1 MNSSDLLG
9 TDDQPDTPP
18 VIEHR
23 LNAVAG
29 IRAVLVVVVTGFLL
43 TAGRNLVTSENAPLA
58 MATVLGALAFSA
70 TVPLWPGS
78 AHRAVLD
85 VSLALDAGVIAILL
99 VLTGGAASP
108 FMPLVVIVAAL
119 PLLAFGARTGLRAAI
134 ATTVALGW
142 VWAVSPELVAS
153 DTAREVPRAALVADT
168 RILVALLA
176 TWGAVAAFAL
186 LTRVVE
192 TDLRRAADDLD
203 MLHRVGRSLD
213 PETGPEGVAGRLATA
228 VAEHLGAD
236 SASVWLVERT
246 REGLVLAG
254 GTDLGAR
261 TLAADLEAAR
271 TGLVERAMNAQSVVV
286 GPAEGA
292 LAAFHG
298 DGSVAAI
305 ALRGEARGPHGL
317 LVLRVDAR
325 RLGDD
330 LDPRHVIALEE
341 LASDGG
347 AALDDAHAMARL
359 RTLARTD
366 PVTGMPNHRVLQ
378 ERLRVELRRLE
389 RRHERGLEAAL
400 SLALF
405 DLDHFKRV
413 NDTHGHPTGDAMLA
427 AVAEAVD
434 HAARTGDVVCRYGGE
449 EFAVILTDTDRDEAR
464 AACERLRLVVSGV
477 RIPAPDGTMIGVTA
491 SFGTAS
497 VDAPGPDR
505 ETLIAATDEALYA
518 AKDAGRNR
526 VEVADPF
533 VVTLPEPDR
542 TTRR

>member
-1 MNSSDLLG
+1 MHPSDLLG
-9 TDDQPDTPP
+9 ADDVPDTPP

-29 IRAVLVVVVTGFLL
+29 IRAVLVLVVTGFLL

-58 MATVLGALAFSA
+58 VATVLGALAFSA
-70 TVPLWPGS
+70 TVPLWPTS

-85 VSLALDAGVIAILL
+85 LSLALDAAVVAILL

-134 ATTVALGW
+134 ATTVVLGW
-142 VWAVSPELVAS
+142 VWAVSPEVVAA
-153 DTAREVPRAALVADT
+153 DTTREVPRAALVADT

-192 TDLRRAADDLD
+192 SDLRRAADDLD
-203 MLHRVGRSLD
+203 MLHRIGRSLD

-228 VAEHLGAD
+228 VAEHLRAET
-236 SASVWLVERT
+236 ASVWLVDRT

-254 GTDLGAR
+254 GTDLGVR
-261 TLAADLEAAR
+261 TLTADLEAPR
-271 TGLVERAMNAQSVVV
+271 TGIVDQAMTADSVVV

-292 LAAFHG
+292 LAEFHG
-298 DGSVAAI
+298 DGPLAAI

-317 LVLRVDAR
+317 LVLRLGSRRRAEVDQRQAM
-325 RLGDD
+325 
-330 LDPRHVIALEE
+330 ALEE

-389 RRHERGLEAAL
+389 RRRERGVQAAL

-413 NDTHGHPTGDAMLA
+413 NDAHGHPTGDAMLA
-427 AVAEAVD
+427 AVAEAVN

-449 EFAVILTDTDRDEAR
+449 EFAVILTDTDRDEAH
-464 AACERLRLVVSGV
+464 AACERFRLVVAGV
-477 RIPAPDGTMIGVTA
+477 RVPAPDGTMVGVTA
-491 SFGTAS
+491 SFGTATIDS
-497 VDAPGPDR
+497 PGPDR
-505 ETLIAATDEALYA
+505 EALIAATDEALYA
-518 AKDAGRNR
+518 AKAAGRNR

-533 VVTLPEPDR
+533 VVTLPEPDH
-542 TTRR
+542 TTHG

>member
-1 MNSSDLLG
+1 MPPSDLLG
-9 TDDQPDTPP
+9 ADEQPDTPP

-29 IRAVLVVVVTGFLL
+29 IRAVLVLVVTAFLL

-58 MATVLGALAFSA
+58 VATVLGALAFSA
-70 TVPLWPGS
+70 TVPLWPS
-78 AHRAVLD
+78 SVHRAVLD
-85 VSLALDAGVIAILL
+85 VSLALDAAVVAILL

-134 ATTVALGW
+134 ATTVGLGW
-142 VWAVSPELVAS
+142 VWAVSPEVVAA
-153 DTAREVPRAALVADT
+153 DATREVPRAALVADT

-176 TWGAVAAFAL
+176 TWGAVAALAL

-192 TDLRRAADDLD
+192 SDLRRAADDLD
-203 MLHRVGRSLD
+203 MLHRIGRSLD
-213 PETGPEGVAGRLATA
+213 PETGPEGVAGRLSTA
-228 VAEHLGAD
+228 VAEHLEAE
-236 SASVWLVERT
+236 SASVWLVDRT

-261 TLAADLEAAR
+261 TLTADLEAAR
-271 TGLVERAMNAQSVVV
+271 TGFVERAMKADSVVV
-286 GPAEGA
+286 GQAEGA
-292 LAAFHG
+292 LADFHG
-298 DGSVAAI
+298 EGPLAAI

-317 LVLRVDAR
+317 LVLRLGPR
-325 RLGDD
+325 RRGEVGL
-330 LDPRHVIALEE
+330 RQAMALEE

-389 RRHERGLEAAL
+389 RRRERGLQGAL

-413 NDTHGHPTGDAMLA
+413 NDAHGHPTGDAMLA

-449 EFAVILTDTDRDEAR
+449 EFAVILTDTDRDEAH
-464 AACERLRLVVSGV
+464 AACERFRLVVAGV
-477 RIPAPDGTMIGVTA
+477 RVPAPDGTMVGVTA
-491 SFGTAS
+491 SFGNHRQ
-497 VDAPGPDR
+497 P
-505 ETLIAATDEALYA
+505 
-518 AKDAGRNR
+518 
-526 VEVADPF
+526 
-533 VVTLPEPDR
+533 R
-542 TTRR
+542 T

>member
-1 MNSSDLLG
+1 MNPTDLLG
-9 TDDQPDTPP
+9 ADDQPDTPP

-29 IRAVLVVVVTGFLL
+29 IRAVLVLVVTGFLL
-43 TAGRNLVTSENAPLA
+43 TVGRNLVTSENAPLA
-58 MATVLGALAFSA
+58 TATVLGALAFSV

-85 VSLALDAGVIAILL
+85 VSLALDAAAIAILL

-119 PLLAFGARTGLRAAI
+119 PLLAFGARTGLRSAI

-142 VWAVSPELVAS
+142 VWAVSPEVVAAE
-153 DTAREVPRAALVADT
+153 TAQEVPRAALVADT

-192 TDLRRAADDLD
+192 SDLRRAADDLD
-203 MLHRVGRSLD
+203 MLHRIGRTLD
-213 PETGPEGVAGRLATA
+213 PELGPDGVAGRLAAA
-228 VAEHLGAD
+228 VAEHLGAET
-236 SASVWLVERT
+236 ASVWLVERT
-246 REGLVLAG
+246 RAGLVLTAG
-254 GTDLGAR
+254 NDLGAR
-261 TLAADLEAAR
+261 TLAADLEAER
-271 TGLVERAMNAQSVVV
+271 TGLVERAMNAPSVVV
-286 GPAEGA
+286 GRAEGA
-292 LAAFHG
+292 VAEVHG

-317 LVLRVDAR
+317 LVLSLRARRRVGELDAR
-325 RLGDD
+325 
-330 LDPRHVIALEE
+330 HAMALEE

-347 AALDDAHAMARL
+347 AALDDAHSMARL

-413 NDTHGHPTGDAMLA
+413 NDSHGHPTGDAMLA

-449 EFAVILTDTDRDEAR
+449 EFAVILIDTDREEAE
-464 AACERLRLVVSGV
+464 AACERFRLVVAGV
-477 RIPAPDGTMIGVTA
+477 RVPAPDGSMIGVTA
-491 SFGTAS
+491 SFGTATI
-497 VDAPGPDR
+497 DAAGPDR
-505 ETLIAATDEALYA
+505 EALIAATDEALYA
-518 AKDAGRNR
+518 AKAAGRNR
-526 VEVADPF
+526 VEVAEPF
-533 VVTLPEPDR
+533 VVTLPEPDHSPR
-542 TTRR
+542 A